1 MYISGR
7 LLLTG
12 LIQMTVFQLKRKP
25 AKKKSAA
32 QRLWFLHWLMASFYL
47 LLFASG
53 FYMMG
58 SPLTSNGWSAYDFHK
73 TLGVTVMSLLLA
85 RIFVL
90 LIVLRHKYKRRQQ
103 KRTRLWVGTFVLH
116 MALYFFMLLVPLSGY
131 FAANATD
138 ENFIIFGTG
147 IVLPNLFNVNS
158 QLVEFIGNAH
168 FWLAYAFVGL
178 IVLHMASQKRYLQAQ
193 VRRLFKATFRTITS
207 RSKATKN
214 K

>member
-1 MYISGR
+1 
-7 LLLTG
+7 
-12 LIQMTVFQLKRKP
+12 MTVFQLKPKP

-103 KRTRLWVGTFVLH
+103 KRTRLWVRTFALH

-131 FAANATD
+131 LAANAPD
-138 ENFIIFGTG
+138 ENVIIFGTG
-147 IVLPNLFNVNS
+147 IVLPHLFNINS
-158 QLVEFIGNAH
+158 QLVEFSRNAH
-168 FWLAYAFVGL
+168 FWLTYAFVGL
-178 IVLHMASQKRYLQAQ
+178 IILHMASQKRYLQAQ
-193 VRRLFKATFRTITS
+193 VRRLFKAGIRAITS
-207 RSKATKN
+207 RTKATKN